1 MFALEKL
8 RLFWS
13 FYQNGV
19 VFLSNS
25 TVHVRHIECVTVLS
39 ILKKKSRPKNPPQNA
54 NYSAAPAKFTL
65 LLGH

>member
-39 ILKKKSRPKNPPQNA
+39 ILKKKS
-54 NYSAAPAKFTL
+54 
-65 LLGH
+65 